1 MEAPSF
7 AQMDNALSS
16 LRTSTQDKSQV
27 PTNQFLLNFIW
38 INIKVCNCYSLVVYG
53 SNSFFLLNELEACI
67 LD

>member
-16 LRTSTQDKSQV
+16 LRKSNQDNVQV

-38 INIKVCNCYSLVVYG
+38 INIKVSVCVHTLTCIYLHYTPIINVYL
-53 SNSFFLLNELEACI
+53 SC
-67 LD
+67 

>member
-16 LRTSTQDKSQV
+16 LRKSNQDNVQV

-38 INIKVCNCYSLVVYG
+38 INIKVSVCVHALTYIYIIHL
-53 SNSFFLLNELEACI
+53 I
-67 LD
+67 

>member
-16 LRTSTQDKSQV
+16 LRKSNQSNELV

-38 INIKVCNCYSLVVYG
+38 INIKVSV
-53 SNSFFLLNELEACI
+53 CI
-67 LD
+67 HMYTLYAYNNIC